1 MTLFRLAATATLALF
16 VVAAASARPPSP
28 KVIAEWLPLL
38 PAEVFDHT
46 TEGIDAEELAVL
58 RKTGSSEN
66 WKARRVSAT
75 KYLATAKRPSS
86 EVHMTL
92 RQNGAVTYLEVLT
105 YNEKAVSYTYWRPG
119 DDGEPLKAYD
129 PGLAFRALKETGDS
143 KPGPSE
149 ATIPDDIRQ
158 HLGRL
163 EACLG
168 VKQGLK
174 AEIDAARRQRLTDE
188 SKARQCESA
197 KAAHA
202 ALVQRY
208 ATRPVWPAVLER
220 AGRLAGE

>member
-1 MTLFRLAATATLALF
+1 MKMLCLAATATISLL
-16 VVAAASARPPSP
+16 VVATASAKPPSS

-38 PAEVFDHT
+38 PAEVFDNT
-46 TEGIDAEELAVL
+46 TEGIEAEELAVL
-58 RKTGSSEN
+58 RKKGTSEN

-105 YNEKAVSYTYWRPG
+105 YNEKAVTYSYWQPDG
-119 DDGEPLKAYD
+119 DGEPLKAYD

-143 KPGPSE
+143 KPGPAD
-149 ATIPDDIRQ
+149 ATIPEDIRQ

-174 AEIDAARRQRLTDE
+174 ADIPAARRQQLVE
-188 SKARQCESA
+188 EGNARQCDGA

-202 ALVQRY
+202 AIVQRY
-208 ATRPVWPAVLER
+208 ANKPVWPAVLDR